1 MKKRLLVSL
10 LIACLTVTGCMWSV
24 AFADDLDDQMANI
37 EQEKEEVSTEMAEM
51 KEEIEAAKEDVE
63 AIQDD
68 IDKKQD
74 EISETAG
81 EIETLKAEMSERE
94 EGLNERLRAM
104 YKNGSIGYLEILL
117 GSGSISEFLNNVEM
131 IQRIY
136 KNDQETLATMEEQ
149 HGVLEGKQVEL
160 ETEKAELDEQRA
172 EEAAKQAELEE
183 SQAELQARLEALN
196 AEADAITAE
205 IQARQAALEAQR
217 EEERRQ
223 QEQQQQE
230 SGDDSEDDDS
240 ESSGGQ
246 TYEDYDGGTM
256 GWPCD
261 SRLITSEFGFRIH
274 PLTGIYTGH
283 TGIDIGC
290 NMYAPIYA
298 AEAGTVILS
307 EWYGGYGYAV
317 VIDHGGGVTTLYGH
331 NEELY
336 VSVGQQV
343 SRGETIAGAG
353 STGWSTGPHCHF
365 EVRVDGDYVDPM
377 GYL

>member
-24 AFADDLDDQMANI
+24 AFADDLDDQMANV
-37 EQEKEEVSTEMAEM
+37 EQEKAEVSTEMAEM

-81 EIETLKAEMSERE
+81 EIETLKVEMSERE

-149 HGVLEGKQVEL
+149 HGVLEGKQVKL

-230 SGDDSEDDDS
+230 SGDDSESS
-240 ESSGGQ
+240 ESGGGQ

-274 PLTGIYTGH
+274 PLTGIWTGH

-298 AEAGTVILS
+298 AEAGTVILA
-307 EWYGGYGYAV
+307 EEYGGYGNAI
-317 VIDHGGGVTTLYGH
+317 VIDHGNGLTTLYGH

-353 STGWSTGPHCHF
+353 STGWSTGPHLHF
-365 EVRVDGDYVDPM
+365 EVRVNGDYVDPM
-377 GYL
+377 GYF